1 MAELNPLTCRPC
13 LPRSEGLLKKLPDP
27 LPPVES
33 VPWLC
38 GGMAE
43 DACCQR
49 AVVLPRIGHQFDRH
63 ASLAKGAVHL
73 LRLPHRIGHVALT
86 LQQQEGR
93 LRLACAGQRAL
104 PPRVLLALPR
114 LAKV

>member
-13 LPRSEGLLKKLPDP
+13 LPRSEGLLKKLHNP

-49 AVVLPRIGHQFDRH
+49 AVVLARIGHQFDRH

-73 LRLPHRIGHVALT
+73 LRLAQGVSYVALT
-86 LQQQEGR
+86 LQQQKGR
-93 LRLACAGQRAL
+93 FRLACPGQRTL

-114 LAKV
+114 L